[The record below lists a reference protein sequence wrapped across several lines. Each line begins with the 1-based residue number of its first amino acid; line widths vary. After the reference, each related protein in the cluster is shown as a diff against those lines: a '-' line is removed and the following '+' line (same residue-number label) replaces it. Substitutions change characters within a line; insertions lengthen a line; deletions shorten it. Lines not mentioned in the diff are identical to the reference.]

1 MVLETLL
8 GRGLQQEPTDAAE
21 IGRFLTKVDA
31 KLVDCRVPSISRES
45 RFDIAYEAL
54 LQCGLAALRAHGLR
68 PDSRGGHHLMAL
80 QTLPTTIG
88 FPKEKIRILDEFRKQ
103 RAAGLY
109 DGSFNPSEVEL
120 RALMDATEEV
130 RQVLISWLKTHR
142 PDLLS
147 GSQDSGGKRRN

>member
-21 IGRFLTKVDA
+21 IARFLAQIDA
-31 KLVDCRVPSISRES
+31 KLADCRVPSISLAS

-68 PDSRGGHHLMAL
+68 PDSRGGHHVMAL

-88 FPKEKIRILDEFRKQ
+88 FPKEQIRALDEFRKQ

-109 DGSFNPSEVEL
+109 DGSFNPSEAEL
-120 RALMDATEEV
+120 RALIAVAEQV
-130 RQVLISWLKTHR
+130 RN
-142 PDLLS
+142 DLLAWLRANRPALLPES
-147 GSQDSGGKRRN
+147 

>member
-21 IGRFLTKVDA
+21 IARFLTKIKA
-31 KLVDCRVPSISRES
+31 KLSDCQAQSISLES

-68 PDSRGGHHLMAL
+68 PDSRGGHHVLAI

-88 FPKEKIRILDEFRKQ
+88 YPRERIRILDEFRKQ

-109 DGSFNPSEVEL
+109 DGSFNPSEAEL
-120 RALMDATEEV
+120 RTLIEVTEELHV
-130 RQVLISWLKTHR
+130 QLIGWLRASR
-142 PDLLS
+142 PDLLPAT
-147 GSQDSGGKRRN
+147 

>member
-1 MVLETLL
+1 MVLETLH
-8 GRGLQQEPTDAAE
+8 GRGLQQEPTDSAE
-21 IGRFLTKVDA
+21 IARFLTKIDS
-31 KLVDCRVPSISRES
+31 KLADCLSNSISLDT

-68 PDSRGGHHLMAL
+68 PDSRGGHHVMAL

-109 DGSFNPSEVEL
+109 DGSFNPSEAEL
-120 RALMDATEEV
+120 HALVDTAVGLRQTLAT
-130 RQVLISWLKTHR
+130 WLKENK
-142 PDLLS
+142 PDLLT
-147 GSQDSGGKRRN
+147 KL

>member
-1 MVLETLL
+1 MVLETLH
-8 GRGLQQEPTDAAE
+8 GRGLQQEPTDSAE
-21 IGRFLTKVDA
+21 IARFLA
-31 KLVDCRVPSISRES
+31 KIDSKLADCLSNSISIDT

-68 PDSRGGHHLMAL
+68 PDSRGGHHVMAL

-109 DGSFNPSEVEL
+109 DGSFNPSEAEL
-120 RALMDATEEV
+120 HALLDTAV
-130 RQVLISWLKTHR
+130 GLRQALTAWLKDNK
-142 PDLLS
+142 PNLLAK
-147 GSQDSGGKRRN
+147 Q